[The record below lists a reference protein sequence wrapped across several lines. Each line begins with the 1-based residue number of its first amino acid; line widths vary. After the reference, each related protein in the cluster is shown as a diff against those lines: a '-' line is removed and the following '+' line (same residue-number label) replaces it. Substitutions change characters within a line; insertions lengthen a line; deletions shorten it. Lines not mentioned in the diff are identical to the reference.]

1 MTNVLENPA
10 LQLVDE
16 LGNNVKTIS
25 YDTEK
30 EIWKITYKSDL
41 KPNEVDNKLIL
52 DFLRNA

>member
-1 MTNVLENPA
+1 MSNVLENPA
-10 LQLVDE
+10 LELVNE

-30 EIWKITYKSDL
+30 ESWIITYKNDL
-41 KPNEVDNKLIL
+41 ESNEFGNDSIL